1 MLCLCFVELLPLHIP
16 VHLIGDYI
24 SLGLYTDP
32 FETFFSL
39 INESGES
46 YQALPNE
53 VIQYFQFKAILQI
66 FPL

>member
-1 MLCLCFVELLPLHIP
+1 M
-16 VHLIGDYI
+16 
-24 SLGLYTDP
+24 
-32 FETFFSL
+32 FFSL

-66 FPL
+66 FPLWNSHS